1 MPPDWSHAVSISSLG
16 TLAVGGSSIAWLATA
31 LLTSIIDARRH
42 ASSEHERSL
51 RELHALTGELQRV
64 REEERARVAR
74 EIYDELGQ
82 ALTSIDLDLLS
93 VAHELPPHQPECTT
107 FRFSTVTIETNRFS

>member
-42 ASSEHERSL
+42 ASSE
-51 RELHALTGELQRV
+51 QN
-64 REEERARVAR
+64 ARCA
-74 EIYDELGQ
+74 
-82 ALTSIDLDLLS
+82 S
-93 VAHELPPHQPECTT
+93 CT
-107 FRFSTVTIETNRFS
+107 R

>member
-74 EIYDELGQ
+74 KF
-82 ALTSIDLDLLS
+82 TMNS
-93 VAHELPPHQPECTT
+93 VRL
-107 FRFSTVTIETNRFS
+107 